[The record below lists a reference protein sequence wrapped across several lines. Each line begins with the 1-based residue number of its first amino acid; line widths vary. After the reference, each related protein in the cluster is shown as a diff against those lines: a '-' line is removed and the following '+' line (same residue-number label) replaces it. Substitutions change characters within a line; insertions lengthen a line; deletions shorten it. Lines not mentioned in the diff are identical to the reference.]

1 MDGPAPRLTIGI
13 PTYNRAPKLERALE
27 AFTAQ
32 IERDGL
38 TGRVDI
44 VVSDNASTDDT
55 PAVCARFAGRA
66 GATVRVL
73 RQEDNLGFNGNV
85 WALYRACEAGH
96 LWTFA
101 DDDLPFDGAVA
112 KVLAA
117 VEAEDPDV
125 LLFSFVQP
133 PGSRVRTFDLPDAV
147 TTTTEPSACA
157 RFVCQ
162 MPKISMYVYRR
173 VELSPASARLIESQ
187 ILESGFAYVSLA
199 LSILDDAPAPRVTVI
214 AEPLA
219 TCDDGYI
226 TLRISPEDFG
236 RAHQMWTHPF
246 VRRHAP
252 QLAEDA
258 DRKSYLSLLAF
269 LWGWRT
275 GRVVVEPEY
284 LDEWWRSL
292 KDLPPRWPALVS
304 EPAALLRFVL
314 LKSEPRVVPR
324 WLNLAVA
331 AARRLD
337 PRSRGTAP
345 E

>member
-1 MDGPAPRLTIGI
+1 MQRAAPRLTIGI
-13 PTYNRAPKLERALE
+13 PTYNRAPKLARALE
-27 AFTAQ
+27 SFVAQ

-38 TGRVDI
+38 SDRVDI

-55 PAVCARFAGRA
+55 PAVCARFAGRE
-66 GATVRVL
+66 GARVRAL
-73 RQEDNLGFNGNV
+73 RQAENLGFNGNV

-117 VEAEDPDV
+117 VESEDPDV

-173 VELSPASARLIESQ
+173 AELSDASVRLIEAQ
-187 ILESGFAYVSLA
+187 VLESGFAYVSLA
-199 LSILDDAPAPRVTVI
+199 LSILDDASAPRVTVI

-269 LWGWRT
+269 LWGWRA
-275 GRVVVEPEY
+275 GRIDVEPDY
-284 LDEWWRSL
+284 VDEWWRSL
-292 KDLPPRWPALVS
+292 RELPARWPSLVS
-304 EPAALLRFVL
+304 DPGALLRFAL

-324 WLNLAVA
+324 WLNLAA
-331 AARRLD
+331 TAARRLD
-337 PRSRGTAP
+337 PRTRGASP